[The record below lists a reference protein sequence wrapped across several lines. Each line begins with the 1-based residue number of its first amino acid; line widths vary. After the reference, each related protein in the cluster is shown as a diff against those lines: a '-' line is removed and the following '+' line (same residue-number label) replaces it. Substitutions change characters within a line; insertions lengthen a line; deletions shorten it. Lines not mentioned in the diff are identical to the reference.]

1 MIGEQENIMPETNG
15 NKKLLEEVGVA
26 AVIAVLA
33 GAVLYFVVENQKTGK
48 GGTTPSGTGPS
59 ATGPSGT
66 GGTTPSGTSGITPS
80 ISISPTTVNLVS
92 QTGLLGNVSITYSPS
107 TLTITGN
114 GFTPSILGQQ
124 GGKVQIQDENGDILS
139 TINSNSSGAFT
150 TNLPFSSYKPSAG
163 TGSIVAIDVF
173 TGTKSSVIPITYKA
187 ISTTSTSIQMPSS
200 TLLTYLNAGY
210 GSLANSIANAE
221 KVTSS
226 GITSTT
232 LPNNGLPKSQWTGT
246 GVYGSNTN
254 PIAFGDWYLGSS
266 TGIEWHNMGYYQTQ
280 NGDSEMYAG
289 SLSSLQAYS

>member
-139 TINSNSSGAFT
+139 TINSNSS
-150 TNLPFSSYKPSAG
+150 
-163 TGSIVAIDVF
+163 D
-173 TGTKSSVIPITYKA
+173 
-187 ISTTSTSIQMPSS
+187 
-200 TLLTYLNAGY
+200 
-210 GSLANSIANAE
+210 
-221 KVTSS
+221 
-226 GITSTT
+226 
-232 LPNNGLPKSQWTGT
+232 GT
-246 GVYGSNTN
+246 GVYCSFAVLPVKYCTI
-254 PIAFGDWYLGSS
+254 PLPQSMPYFMSS
-266 TGIEWHNMGYYQTQ
+266 PESYWFP
-280 NGDSEMYAG
+280 
-289 SLSSLQAYS
+289 AYS